1 MYAVYM
7 EVIFYPSKRI
17 LGFEGRSKYGNIA
30 YNDCIS
36 KIRLYSEEI
45 KETFEI
51 TMLLKSQII
60 ERKRDLEWE
69 MYWYH
74 LFYFQFY

>member
-17 LGFEGRSKYGNIA
+17 LEFEGRSKNGAIA
-30 YNDCIS
+30 YEDCIS

-45 KETFEI
+45 NEKFEI
-51 TMLLKSQII
+51 TILLKSKIT
-60 ERKRDLEWE
+60 EKEKDLR
-69 MYWYH
+69 
-74 LFYFQFY
+74 

>member
-7 EVIFYPSKRI
+7 EALFYPSKII
-17 LGFEGRSKYGNIA
+17 LGFEGRSKYGNVA

-45 KETFEI
+45 KEQFEI
-51 TMLLKSQII
+51 TLYLKSYIM
-60 ERKRDLEWE
+60 EKKKE
-69 MYWYH
+69 
-74 LFYFQFY
+74 